1 VHARSIGRWERDL
14 TSAQVDDVEREAGA
28 LLRELGY

>member
-1 VHARSIGRWERDL
+1 VHARSIGRWQRDL
-14 TSAQVDDVEREAGA
+14 TAEQVADVEREAGT